1 MKTKPKIDIKTL
13 RIEAR
18 EDDLCSYPKSYL
30 SYIYTLR
37 DDKRVFAH
45 GDSDNCQ
52 KFLRRMF
59 GFKLPDNIIY
69 SLGAFP
75 RYLEK
80 DLLNFYTSSYERFD
94 TFSPCLVGWELA
106 GISQ

>member
-1 MKTKPKIDIKTL
+1 MSTGKPKIDIKTL
-13 RIEAR
+13 RIEAI

-45 GDSDNCQ
+45 GDLADCE
-52 KFLRRMF
+52 KFLHSMF
-59 GFKLPDNIIY
+59 GFPDY
-69 SLGAFP
+69 RAYPFQGT

-80 DLLNFYTSSYERFD
+80 DLLNFYISPNQKLD
-94 TFSPCLVGWELA
+94 TMRPYRIGWKLA